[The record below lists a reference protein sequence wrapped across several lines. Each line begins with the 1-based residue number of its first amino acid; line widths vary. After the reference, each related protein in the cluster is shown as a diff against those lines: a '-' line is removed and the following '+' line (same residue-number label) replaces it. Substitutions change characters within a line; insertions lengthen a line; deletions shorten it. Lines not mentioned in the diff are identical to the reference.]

1 MAVTSEDEDKPAS
14 DAQSAAAEEYEGDEG
29 ESYRGE
35 EEDDDDD
42 EFDESFEFDEFDD
55 DEDEDEEDG
64 DEFDDEYDA
73 ADDIDGVGPDG
84 AAAATATATGISGG
98 GGGSG
103 EGAFDD
109 HDNSGAGSGGGGGSF
124 RLLRRT
130 RSAIRA
136 TSATGGPPPPPL
148 QNHFAPPFYGRPPTP
163 LPPSPSLTSL
173 LRPSR
178 PTTPDATDDE
188 LEPVPRAAPQVPT
201 YEYYGF
207 VLYLFSSLAF
217 LIYLLWSYLPSPFL
231 HALGIYYYPN
241 RWWSLA
247 IPSFLVMT
255 FVYIYVALAAYNT
268 EILTLPL
275 DSIETIVDGAA
286 KMAAVDEDG
295 CVVIIGGPDGT
306 HVQGRGVTASSA
318 SESSGNRPTSSRSQS
333 RLQQQKP
340 SQTQQQKPPLT
351 QAQTHRRQNP
361 SLHNADTIASWSA
374 SKPFTHQREPSSPS
388 PPLGK
393 TAWRDRSV
401 KNSRDRKNKKSNAA
415 GTTTSSGA
423 GDDAENDNAAHAAE
437 DSGLTM
443 SGRVRGWGGGRP
455 GSRGNASDGHDG
467 SSYSNSTT
475 HRTPSDWNRLWNMST
490 DAVMDIPLAGVC
502 EVLYG

>member
-1 MAVTSEDEDKPAS
+1 MAAATSEDGDKPVS

-35 EEDDDDD
+35 EEDDD
-42 EFDESFEFDEFDD
+42 EFDKSFDFDEFDEFDD
-55 DEDEDEEDG
+55 DGSEDDEEG
-64 DEFDDEYDA
+64 DEFDGEYDA

-84 AAAATATATGISGG
+84 TAANGG
-98 GGGSG
+98 PGSSRRSASTSLDDHDGGGSG
-103 EGAFDD
+103 SD
-109 HDNSGAGSGGGGGSF
+109 

-130 RSAIRA
+130 HSGIRT
-136 TSATGGPPPPPL
+136 TSAASTGNPPL
-148 QNHFAPPFYGRPPTP
+148 PHRNFAPPFYGRPPTP

-247 IPSFLVMT
+247 IPSFIVMT

-295 CVVIIGGPDGT
+295 NVVIVGGSDGT
-306 HVQGRGVTASSA
+306 QILGRGETASSA
-318 SESSGNRPTSSRSQS
+318 SKSSGANRPNSSLSHVRHS
-333 RLQQQKP
+333 QQQ
-340 SQTQQQKPPLT
+340 QQQQLGSSY
-351 QAQTHRRQNP
+351 QAHNRLSNHG
-361 SLHNADTIASWSA
+361 LHNADSIASWSA
-374 SKPFTHQREPSSPS
+374 SKPFRHQREPSSPS
-388 PPLGK
+388 PPLG
-393 TAWRDRSV
+393 TAAWRDWPV
-401 KNSRDRKNKKSNAA
+401 KSSRDRKMKKSTPST
-415 GTTTSSGA
+415 GTGKVDTGDTIDDSGSVPTA
-423 GDDAENDNAAHAAE
+423 DET
-437 DSGLTM
+437 GLTM
-443 SGRVRGWGGGRP
+443 GGHHREPGGRID
-455 GSRGNASDGHDG
+455 SQDDRTDHERA
-467 SSYSNSTT
+467 SYSSSTAR
-475 HRTPSDWNRLWNMST
+475 RTPSDWNRLWNVGT

>member
-1 MAVTSEDEDKPAS
+1 MAVTTSEDEDKPAS

-35 EEDDDDD
+35 EEDDDD
-42 EFDESFEFDEFDD
+42 EFDESFEFDEFDED
-55 DEDEDEEDG
+55 DGDEEEDG

-84 AAAATATATGISGG
+84 TAANGSPGAARRSASASFDDHD

-103 EGAFDD
+103 SD
-109 HDNSGAGSGGGGGSF
+109 

-136 TSATGGPPPPPL
+136 TSSASAGHPPL
-148 QNHFAPPFYGRPPTP
+148 PHHNFAPPFYGRPPTP

-247 IPSFLVMT
+247 IPSFIVMT

-295 CVVIIGGPDGT
+295 SVVIVGGPDGSQI
-306 HVQGRGVTASSA
+306 QGRGETASSA
-318 SESSGNRPTSSRSQS
+318 SKSSGANRPNSSRSQS
-333 RLQQQKP
+333 RQSQQQ
-340 SQTQQQKPPLT
+340 QQQ
-351 QAQTHRRQNP
+351 QQQQQRHRRQNP

-374 SKPFTHQREPSSPS
+374 SKPFHHQREPSSPS

-393 TAWRDRSV
+393 AAWRDRSV
-401 KNSRDRKNKKSNAA
+401 KNSRDRKNRRAP
-415 GTTTSSGA
+415 SGA
-423 GDDAENDNAAHAAE
+423 PVNGSIDDNCSVQAAE
-437 DSGLTM
+437 DGGLTM
-443 SGRVRGWGGGRP
+443 GGRGRGWGAPP
-455 GSRGNASDGHDG
+455 GSRGGRADHDG
-467 SSYSNSTT
+467 VSYTNSTT
-475 HRTPSDWNRLWNMST
+475 RRTPSDWTKLWNVGT

>member
-1 MAVTSEDEDKPAS
+1 MAVISEDEDKPTS

-35 EEDDDDD
+35 EEDDDD
-42 EFDESFEFDEFDD
+42 EFDESFEFDEFD
-55 DEDEDEEDG
+55 EDEEEDG
-64 DEFDDEYDA
+64 DEFVDEFDA
-73 ADDIDGVGPDG
+73 ADDVDGVGPDG
-84 AAAATATATGISGG
+84 NAVNGGPGASGRSASASFDDHD

-103 EGAFDD
+103 SD
-109 HDNSGAGSGGGGGSF
+109 

-136 TSATGGPPPPPL
+136 TSAASAGLPPL
-148 QNHFAPPFYGRPPTP
+148 PHHNFAPPFYGRPPTP

-247 IPSFLVMT
+247 IPSFIVMT

-295 CVVIIGGPDGT
+295 CVVIVGGPDGT
-306 HVQGRGVTASSA
+306 QVQGRGETASSA
-318 SESSGNRPTSSRSQS
+318 SKSSANRPNSSRSQS
-333 RLQQQKP
+333 RQSQQQ
-340 SQTQQQKPPLT
+340 QLLH
-351 QAQTHRRQNP
+351 QAQNRRHRQNP

-374 SKPFTHQREPSSPS
+374 SKPFHHQREPSSPS

-393 TAWRDRSV
+393 AAWRDRSV
-401 KNSRDRKNKKSNAA
+401 KSNRDRKSKRSASGTATNGSFDDNGSTQA
-415 GTTTSSGA
+415 G
-423 GDDAENDNAAHAAE
+423 E
-437 DSGLTM
+437 DGGLTM
-443 SGRVRGWGGGRP
+443 GGRGRDWASHSENCTG
-455 GSRGNASDGHDG
+455 GSDHDG
-467 SSYSNSTT
+467 TGYVSSTT
-475 HRTPSDWNRLWNMST
+475 RRTPSDWNKLWNVGT